1 MSTVPQ
7 IISTEFIALYSEIQ
21 KLEEQLAKSQ
31 QIQSN
36 LKNNISVIS
45 KKYHK
50 AVSLIKSKTKN
61 IDFAKEDCLSKS
73 HNKLI
78 ITTIANINP
87 IKGIENI
94 IKAASIVNKHINN
107 VEFYIVGQI
116 SKRQKKYF

>member
-45 KKYHK
+45 E
-50 AVSLIKSKTKN
+50 
-61 IDFAKEDCLSKS
+61 F
-73 HNKLI
+73 I
-78 ITTIANINP
+78 I
-87 IKGIENI
+87 
-94 IKAASIVNKHINN
+94 
-107 VEFYIVGQI
+107 
-116 SKRQKKYF
+116 

>member
-61 IDFAKEDCLSKS
+61 IDFAKEKA
-73 HNKLI
+73 NFAKKKKLI
-78 ITTIANINP
+78 L
-87 IKGIENI
+87 
-94 IKAASIVNKHINN
+94 
-107 VEFYIVGQI
+107 
-116 SKRQKKYF
+116 QKKKLILQKKKLILQKKKLSLKMLIKLLRKKLSLRN